1 MDNVE
6 IRILANFWRIFL
18 SLAESLRKSH
28 SEENLIKI
36 CKNSIFESASAL
48 IILKILKQC
57 FYIWLQKMAI
67 QTVQRHTCYF
77 LLEPVMNY
85 FLNLS
90 LTK

>member
-48 IILKILKQC
+48 IILKILK
-57 FYIWLQKMAI
+57 
-67 QTVQRHTCYF
+67 
-77 LLEPVMNY
+77 
-85 FLNLS
+85 
-90 LTK
+90 